1 MKKAV
6 SLRLVSLIKAGCS
19 PLLLAALISSSA
31 QAQYPPMDCALWIN
45 ASVQYK
51 INKHFNVHLNQQNR
65 FTHNVTSFNMAYA
78 DLGVTYRINKHMK
91 VMTDYVY
98 IQRRRNDQTFGMRS
112 QFYAAFVYKHKLGP
126 FDFSYR
132 NMVQS
137 EVEEGS
143 FNVSKVHKAAFYDR
157 NKVTFVYK
165 LKKHYSV
172 YCAQEL
178 FAPFRNGHFTID
190 RSRSF
195 IGMFYDI
202 NKHMQIEPYLAFQTD
217 LNSYTRVDRTLILG
231 LGYSFD
237 F

>member
-1 MKKAV
+1 MVKRIKTGCV
-6 SLRLVSLIKAGCS
+6 SALLGLLV
-19 PLLLAALISSSA
+19 SSSA
-31 QAQYPPMDCALWIN
+31 WSQYPPMDCALWVN
-45 ASVQYK
+45 ASIQYK
-51 INKHFNVHLNQQNR
+51 ISKHFNVHLNQQNR

-78 DLGVTYRINKHMK
+78 DLGVSYKINKHMK

-98 IQRRRNDQTFGMRS
+98 IQRRRSNQTFGMRS

-126 FDFSYR
+126 LDFSYR

-137 EVEEGS
+137 EVEEGA
-143 FNVSKVHKAAFYDR
+143 FNVNKEHKAAFYDR
-157 NKVTFVYK
+157 NKVTFTYK
-165 LKKHYSV
+165 LKKHFSV
-172 YCAQEL
+172 YVAQEL
-178 FAPFRNGHFTID
+178 FAPYRNGHFTID

-195 IGMFYDI
+195 AGLFYDI
-202 NKHMQIEPYLAFQTD
+202 NKHMQIEPYIAFQTD